1 MMEGYKVFDPDWK
14 CRGFQYKVGETY
26 EMEEHPVIRKCGFH
40 FCEKLDDCFNYYL
53 YDSRMKIAK
62 VEALGEISE
71 FTNIDSDKCTNKIKI
86 ISEIP
91 WKKISEYIG
100 LEQPSEVEVEKITL
114 LSAEEY
120 EKKFGYIRPSGLYWW
135 WLRSP
140 GGHSD
145 YAAIV
150 YFSGGV
156 SSGGCYV
163 HSIGGAVRPALI
175 INPESTNLQVGDRIF
190 YKQHRWTAI
199 DKNMLLCDEP
209 VTYMPFRK
217 DWKAPDANDYEH
229 SDVKKWLEDWAKT
242 NGILR

>member
-26 EMEEHPVIRKCGFH
+26 EIVETPIIICRFGFH
-40 FCEKLDDCFNYYL
+40 FCEKLEDCFNYYEF
-53 YDSRMKIAK
+53 DNRNKIAK
-62 VEALGEISE
+62 VEAYGEICFSKE
-71 FTNIDSDKCTNKIKI
+71 DTKRCTNKIRI

-91 WKKISEYIG
+91 WKEIYNHIG
-100 LEQPSEVEVEKITL
+100 IKQYDELCVEKITL
-114 LSAEEY
+114 LSIKEY
-120 EKKFGYIRPSGLYWW
+120 EERKNNIRPSKYW

-140 GGHSD
+140 GFSSCL
-145 YAAIV
+145 AA
-150 YFSGGV
+150 GV
-156 SSGGCYV
+156 LDGGCIDGFGFYV
-163 HSIGGAVRPALI
+163 NYDYLAVRPALI

-190 YKQHRWTAI
+190 YKEHRWTAI